1 MEWQVIK
8 LFQKYETNA
17 SENLYMKEENL
28 RGTHAVLRATRMA
41 VTLNELCWFC
51 NRFISPISAT
61 VSVIKRLI
69 T

>member
-1 MEWQVIK
+1 MEWQAIK

-17 SENLYMKEENL
+17 SDNLYMKEENL
-28 RGTHAVLRATRMA
+28 RGTHAILRATRMT
-41 VTLNELCWFC
+41 VILNELRWFC

-61 VSVIKRLI
+61 VSVIRRLI